1 MADTPLHSE
10 PLPTAVRSARR
21 RMAGWRPIG
30 VVGGLAILCMLG
42 LAVVLFPH
50 LRVASEWPQQSLLI
64 GFMLAC
70 VGAGAGIAVALRGTD
85 ASARNGTEPDAPH
98 FAMLEDAIESL
109 GDGVALY
116 GPDDRLVWF
125 NQRFRELRTINPLSC
140 QIGAHFADILR
151 SAVAS
156 GELPMPPEGV
166 EAWVRKRVAE
176 RRHSAG
182 SNMQHCAGRWIR
194 VTDRVTRDGSVIG
207 IHADVTELKAAEA
220 AAEAARAQ
228 LERQNAV
235 LSTLIETLQVGVPLV
250 DGDRRFMALNQAYLE
265 LFDIPRGTFK
275 PGDTFESCIRYM
287 AEHGDYPDGGDVETT
302 VRRVVARAMHPEP
315 QSYER
320 TRGNGNVVE
329 IRRVPLPSG
338 GWVTACIDVTEAR
351 RREAAVNE
359 AQARLAQQTD
369 VLSTLIENVPVGVTL
384 VDGDGRF
391 MALNRPFIA
400 LYNLPPERIKP
411 GDTYE
416 SFIRYLAEH
425 GDSTGDDDVETPVR
439 QVVAHATGPE
449 AQSFERTRRS
459 GQVVQIRRAPL
470 PSGGYVAAYIDVTDA
485 RRREAAVN
493 EAQARLAQ
501 QTDVLSTLIEN
512 LEVGVSLVD
521 GDGRLMA
528 LNHAYLDLYD
538 IPRETFKPGDTFEAC
553 IRYMVEHG
561 DFTDG
566 GDVETTVRR
575 IVARAMRPEPQVFER
590 TRANGTVVDIR
601 RMPLPSGG
609 FVTTYIDVT
618 EARRREVD
626 VREAQ
631 TRLAQQTEVLSTL
644 IENLQVGVA
653 LVDGDG
659 RFMAL
664 NQAFLDLHRIPRE
677 TFKPGDTFE
686 SCIRYMVEHGDFT
699 DGDDVEATVR
709 RIVARAMRP
718 EPQAFERTRANG
730 TVVDIRRV
738 PLPSGG
744 FVTTYIDVT
753 EARRREVDLTEA
765 RTRLEQQATELV
777 ATAHGLHAANAAK
790 SLFLANMSH
799 ELRTPLNAIL
809 GFSEIMRDAMLGPLD
824 SRYRNYAP
832 DIHRSGAYLLGLI
845 SDILDTAKI
854 DAGQMHLDQD
864 RIDLV
869 ELVGECE
876 RLLLDRAHDGGVSVA
891 YEIGRS
897 LPLIVGDRLRI
908 KQVLLNLLVNA
919 IKFTPAGGTVRLSAV
934 ASQQQGVSIVIADNG
949 IGMEPASTARA
960 LEPFQQLDNSL
971 ARRYEGTGLG
981 LPLAKSLVELH
992 GGKLTIESDL
1002 GKGTRVHVWLPP
1014 ERLLDEYPAAPAAG
1028 HRLSG

>member
-10 PLPTAVRSARR
+10 PLTTAVRAARR

-42 LAVVLFPH
+42 LAVVLVPQ
-50 LRVASEWPQQSLLI
+50 LRVASEWPHQWLLI
-64 GFMLAC
+64 GLMAC
-70 VGAGAGIAVALRGTD
+70 AAAGAGIAVALRATD

-98 FAMLEDAIESL
+98 HTMLEDAIESL

-140 QIGAHFADILR
+140 QIGVHFADVLR
-151 SAVAS
+151 SAIAC
-156 GELPMPPEGV
+156 GEIPMPLEGI
-166 EAWVRKRVAE
+166 EAWVRTRLAE

-182 SNMQHCAGRWIR
+182 SNMQHCVGGRWIR
-194 VTDRVTRDGSVIG
+194 VTDRCTRDGSVIG

-220 AAEAARAQ
+220 AAEAARAR
-228 LERQNAV
+228 LECQNAV
-235 LSTLIETLQVGVPLV
+235 LSTLIENLEVGVSLV
-250 DGDRRFMALNQAYLE
+250 DGDGRFMALNQAYFDLFDMPRGTLKPGDTFESFIRYLAEHGDFTDGDDVEAIVSRWVDRAMRLE
-265 LFDIPRGTFK
+265 PRHFERTRSNGRVLEFHRMPLPGGGFVTTHIDVTEARHREAAVNEAQARLAQQTDVLSTLIENLKVGVALIDGDRRFMAFNQAFLDLFDIPREMLK
-275 PGDTFESCIRYM
+275 PGDTFESCIRYL
-287 AEHGDYPDGGDVETT
+287 AEHGDYTDGDDVETT
-302 VRRVVARAMHPEP
+302 VRRALARATHPEAH
-315 QSYER
+315 SYER
-320 TRGNGNVVE
+320 TRANGNVVE

-351 RREAAVNE
+351 RREAVVNE
-359 AQARLAQQTD
+359 AQARLSWQT
-369 VLSTLIENVPVGVTL
+369 V
-384 VDGDGRF
+384 
-391 MALNRPFIA
+391 
-400 LYNLPPERIKP
+400 
-411 GDTYE
+411 
-416 SFIRYLAEH
+416 
-425 GDSTGDDDVETPVR
+425 
-439 QVVAHATGPE
+439 
-449 AQSFERTRRS
+449 
-459 GQVVQIRRAPL
+459 
-470 PSGGYVAAYIDVTDA
+470 
-485 RRREAAVN
+485 
-493 EAQARLAQ
+493 
-501 QTDVLSTLIEN
+501 VLSTLIEN
-512 LEVGVSLVD
+512 LKVGVTLVD
-521 GDGRLMA
+521 G
-528 LNHAYLDLYD
+528 N
-538 IPRETFKPGDTFEAC
+538 
-553 IRYMVEHG
+553 
-561 DFTDG
+561 
-566 GDVETTVRR
+566 
-575 IVARAMRPEPQVFER
+575 
-590 TRANGTVVDIR
+590 
-601 RMPLPSGG
+601 
-609 FVTTYIDVT
+609 
-618 EARRREVD
+618 
-626 VREAQ
+626 
-631 TRLAQQTEVLSTL
+631 
-644 IENLQVGVA
+644 
-653 LVDGDG
+653 G

-664 NQAFLDLHRIPRE
+664 NQAYLDLYDIPRE

-777 ATAHGLHAANAAK
+777 ATAHSLHAANAAK

-824 SRYRNYAP
+824 SRYRNYAN
-832 DIHRSGAYLLGLI
+832 DIHRSGGYLLGLI

-854 DAGQMHLDQD
+854 DAGQLRLEED

-876 RLLLDRAHDGGVSVA
+876 RLLLDRAQGGDVSMA

-897 LPLIVGDRLRI
+897 VPVIVGDRLRI
-908 KQVLLNLLVNA
+908 KQVLLNLLLNA
-919 IKFTPAGGTVRLSAV
+919 IKFTPAGGKVRLSAA
-934 ASQQQGVSIVIADNG
+934 ASREQGVSIVIADTG
-949 IGMEPASTARA
+949 VGMEPASIARA
-960 LEPFQQLDNSL
+960 LEPFQQIDNRL
-971 ARRYEGTGLG
+971 ARRYEGSGLG

-992 GGKLTIESDL
+992 GGKLTIESEL
-1002 GKGTRVHVWLPP
+1002 GKGTHVHVWLPP
-1014 ERLLDEYPAAPAAG
+1014 ERLLDEYPAAPAAD

>member
-10 PLPTAVRSARR
+10 PLTTAVRAARH

-42 LAVVLFPH
+42 LAVVLFPQ

-70 VGAGAGIAVALRGTD
+70 AGAGIAVALRGTD
-85 ASARNGTEPDAPH
+85 ASARNGTEPDVPH
-98 FAMLEDAIESL
+98 LAMLEDAIESL
-109 GDGVALY
+109 GEGVALY

-151 SAVAS
+151 SAVAC

-166 EAWVRKRVAE
+166 EAWVRTRLAE

-182 SNMQHCAGRWIR
+182 SNMQHCVGGRWIR
-194 VTDRVTRDGSVIG
+194 VTDRCTRDGSVIG

-220 AAEAARAQ
+220 AAEAARAR

-235 LSTLIETLQVGVPLV
+235 LSTLIENLEVGVSLV
-250 DGDRRFMALNQAYLE
+250 DGDGRFMALNQAYFD
-265 LFDIPRGTFK
+265 LFDMPRGTLK
-275 PGDTFESCIRYM
+275 PGDTFESFIRYL
-287 AEHGDYPDGGDVETT
+287 AEHGDFTDGDDVETT
-302 VRRVVARAMHPEP
+302 VRRALARATHPEAH
-315 QSYER
+315 SYER
-320 TRGNGNVVE
+320 TRANGNVVE

-359 AQARLAQQTD
+359 AQARLSWQTVVLSTLIENLQAGVTLVDGHGRFMALNHAYLDLYDIPREMFKPGDTFESCIRYIVERGDFTDSGDVETAVRRIVERAKRPEPQQFQATRTNGRVIEARRVPLPSGGRVTTYIDVTEARRREAAVNEAQARLTRQTE

-391 MALNRPFIA
+391 MALNRPLIA

-416 SFIRYLAEH
+416 SFIRYLAER
-425 GDSTGDDDVETPVR
+425 GDYTGDDDVETTVR
-439 QVVAHATGPE
+439 QVVARATGPE

-470 PSGGYVAAYIDVTDA
+470 PSGGYVSA
-485 RRREAAVN
+485 
-493 EAQARLAQ
+493 
-501 QTDVLSTLIEN
+501 
-512 LEVGVSLVD
+512 
-521 GDGRLMA
+521 
-528 LNHAYLDLYD
+528 
-538 IPRETFKPGDTFEAC
+538 
-553 IRYMVEHG
+553 
-561 DFTDG
+561 
-566 GDVETTVRR
+566 
-575 IVARAMRPEPQVFER
+575 
-590 TRANGTVVDIR
+590 
-601 RMPLPSGG
+601 
-609 FVTTYIDVT
+609 YIDVT
-618 EARRREVD
+618 EARRRETAVN
-626 VREAQ
+626 EAQ
-631 TRLAQQTEVLSTL
+631 AGLTRQTEVLSTL
-644 IENLQVGVA
+644 IENLKVGVA

-664 NQAFLDLHRIPRE
+664 NQAYLDLYDIPRE

-777 ATAHGLHAANAAK
+777 ATAHSLHAANAAK

-809 GFSEIMRDAMLGPLD
+809 GFSELMRDAVLGPLD
-824 SRYRNYAP
+824 SRYQDYAN
-832 DIHRSGAYLLGLI
+832 DIHGSGAYLLRLI
-845 SDILDTAKI
+845 NDILDTSKI

-934 ASQQQGVSIVIADNG
+934 ASQQQGVRIVIADNG
-949 IGMEPASTARA
+949 IGMEPASIARA

-992 GGKLTIESDL
+992 GGKLTIESEL
-1002 GKGTRVHVWLPP
+1002 GKGTHVHVWLPP

>member
-10 PLPTAVRSARR
+10 PLTTAVRSARP

-42 LAVVLFPH
+42 LAVVLFLH

-235 LSTLIETLQVGVPLV
+235 LSTLIENLQVGVALV

-351 RREAAVNE
+351 RHEAAVNE

-425 GDSTGDDDVETPVR
+425 GDYTGDDDVETTVR

-493 EAQARLAQ
+493 EAQARLKR
-501 QTDVLSTLIEN
+501 QTELLSTLIEN
-512 LEVGVSLVD
+512 LQVGVALVD

-566 GDVETTVRR
+566 DDVDAIVRR
-575 IVARAMRPEPQVFER
+575 VVARAMRPEPQSFER
-590 TRANGTVVDIR
+590 TRA
-601 RMPLPSGG
+601 S
-609 FVTTYIDVT
+609 
-618 EARRREVD
+618 
-626 VREAQ
+626 
-631 TRLAQQTEVLSTL
+631 
-644 IENLQVGVA
+644 
-653 LVDGDG
+653 
-659 RFMAL
+659 
-664 NQAFLDLHRIPRE
+664 
-677 TFKPGDTFE
+677 
-686 SCIRYMVEHGDFT
+686 
-699 DGDDVEATVR
+699 
-709 RIVARAMRP
+709 
-718 EPQAFERTRANG
+718 G

-753 EARRREVDLTEA
+753 EARRREVDLKEV

-777 ATAHGLHAANAAK
+777 ATAHSLHAANAAK

-824 SRYRNYAP
+824 SRYQNYAN
-832 DIHRSGAYLLGLI
+832 DIHRSGGYLLGLI

-854 DAGQMHLDQD
+854 DAGQMRLEED

-876 RLLLDRAHDGGVSVA
+876 RLLLDRAQGGDVSMA
-891 YEIGRS
+891 YEIGRN

-919 IKFTPAGGTVRLSAV
+919 IKFTPAGGKVRLSAA
-934 ASQQQGVSIVIADNG
+934 ASKERGVSIVIADTG
-949 IGMEPASTARA
+949 VGMEPASIARA
-960 LEPFQQLDNSL
+960 LEPFQQLDNRL
-971 ARRYEGTGLG
+971 ARRYEGSGLG

-1014 ERLLDEYPAAPAAG
+1014 ERLLDEYPAAPAAD
-1028 HRLSG
+1028 HRLSR